1 MQIAQ
6 QSGNSGDSCVCRLQC
21 HAVHGMTVIASL
33 HGADAKETTILM
45 VCIMNSGEKDTNGP
59 NSSEKMKGNGHLQPL
74 SWLPQR
80 LAGLAGMAS
89 QECE

>member
-1 MQIAQ
+1 MEY
-6 QSGNSGDSCVCRLQC
+6 N
-21 HAVHGMTVIASL
+21 GMTVIASL

-45 VCIMNSGEKDTNGP
+45 VCIMNSGEKDTHGP

-89 QECE
+89 QECEQLPNPGKFPP